1 MIVHEIM
8 MPITID
14 GVLDS
19 VKCGMLGAHG
29 KPDFMSKPLIH
40 DSLYHV
46 IITVLGKYYYL
57 HLTDKAQSN
66 AVHCLESQFLLEKK

>member
-1 MIVHEIM
+1 M

-29 KPDFMSKPLIH
+29 KPDSMSNSPIYF
-40 DSLYHV
+40 SLYYV
-46 IITVLGKYYYL
+46 IITLLGKYYYL
-57 HLTDKAQSN
+57 HLTDKAQRN
-66 AVHCLESQFLLEKK
+66 AVNCLDSQFLLEKK